1 MSSEVMQSPP
11 STGGIA
17 GLRPL
22 LLLLGVAAAVA
33 AGVGIAL
40 WSQQPTYKL
49 LVPNL
54 APADLGEVTAAL
66 DQAKIAYKLGGSS
79 DNSVLVPA
87 DRYSDALVQTAGKG
101 VSVAG
106 GFANLDKD
114 PGFGVSQSMENARLQ
129 NALQQELAQIIG
141 SLESVQDARVVL
153 AMPQQ
158 SAFVRD
164 RRRVSASV
172 TVQLRSGRRL
182 DREQINAIVNIVASS
197 VPELTADQVTVVDNQ
212 GRLLAA
218 PNRDSEFAAQDQQM
232 DLKRRMEDDLSQRIE
247 SILVPVLGPGRVRA
261 TVTANIEMSSTEEA
275 REQYRPE
282 SQVVRSEQSS
292 EETTRGGA
300 GAQGVPGAL
309 TNQPPQ
315 GGTAQPPGAAPAVAA
330 AAASPSPDNSS
341 KQATRNYEIDRT
353 VAYTRQPAGRLQRL
367 SVAVLIDNLRTP
379 AEDGKFTETP
389 LTEEQMANIIKL
401 VRGTVGFDEARGDS
415 VSVVNQSFMPETA
428 SSAGE
433 VTGTPIW
440 EKPLV
445 RDIAKILAGLVVLVL
460 LLMMVVRPLMK
471 NLTAATKVL
480 MAPPQLPA
488 AAMAGGGDVAGAS
501 RPVTAMAYE
510 QQIAQ
515 ARSLVAKDPAR
526 VAQVVKDWVQKDEQG

>member
-1 MSSEVMQSPP
+1 MSSEATQTS
-11 STGGIA
+11 STAGGIA
-17 GLRPL
+17 GLRPM

-49 LVPNL
+49 LAPNL
-54 APADLGEVTAAL
+54 DPSELGEVTAAL
-66 DQAKIAYKLGGSS
+66 AQAQIEYKLDENSGSI
-79 DNSVLVPA
+79 LVPA
-87 DRYSDALVQTAGKG
+87 DRYSDALIKTAGKG
-101 VSVAG
+101 LSVTG
-106 GFANLDKD
+106 GFANLEKD
-114 PGFGVSQSMENARLQ
+114 QGFGVSQIMENARLQ

-141 SLESVQDARVVL
+141 SLEFVQDARVVL

-172 TVQLRSGRRL
+172 TVQLRAGRRA
-182 DREQINAIVNIVASS
+182 DREQINAIVNIVASA

-218 PNRDSEFAAQDQQM
+218 PNKDSELAAQDQQM

-261 TVTANIEMSSTEEA
+261 TVTATIEMSSTEEA

-292 EETTRGGA
+292 EETVRGGA
-300 GAQGVPGAL
+300 GSQGVPGAL
-309 TNQPPQ
+309 TNQPPE
-315 GGTAQPPGAAPAVAA
+315 GGTAQPPGAAPVVGAVAA
-330 AAASPSPDNSS
+330 VAAPDNSS

-379 AEDGKFTETP
+379 AEDGKVTETP
-389 LTEEQMANIIKL
+389 LTEEQLAKITTL
-401 VRGTVGFDEARGDS
+401 VRGTVGFDEQRGDN
-415 VSVVNQSFMPETA
+415 VSVVNQSFMPEA
-428 SSAGE
+428 LVAAQEAEGP
-433 VTGTPIW
+433 PIW
-440 EKPLV
+440 ENPLV
-445 RDIAKILAGLVVLVL
+445 RDIARIVAGLIVLVL
-460 LLMMVVRPLMK
+460 LLLMVVRPLVR
-471 NLTAATKVL
+471 NLAAATKVL

-488 AAMAGGGDVAGAS
+488 AAVAGGGDIGGAS

>member
-1 MSSEVMQSPP
+1 
-11 STGGIA
+11 
-17 GLRPL
+17 
-22 LLLLGVAAAVA
+22 
-33 AGVGIAL
+33 L

-49 LVPNL
+49 LAPNL
-54 APADLGEVTAAL
+54 DPAELGEVTTAL
-66 DQAKIAYKLGGSS
+66 SQAQIKYRLDENTGSI
-79 DNSVLVPA
+79 LVPA
-87 DRYSDALVQTAGKG
+87 DRYSDALIKTAGKG
-101 VSVAG
+101 VSVTG
-106 GFANLDKD
+106 GFANLEKD
-114 PGFGVSQSMENARLQ
+114 PGFGVSQIMENARLQ
-129 NALQQELAQIIG
+129 NALQQDLSQIIA
-141 SLESVQDARVVL
+141 SLEFVQDARVVL

-172 TVQLRSGRRL
+172 TVQLRAGRRA
-182 DREQINAIVNIVASS
+182 DREQINAIVNIVASA

-218 PNRDSEFAAQDQQM
+218 PNKDSELAAQDQQM

-261 TVTANIEMSSTEEA
+261 TVTASIEMASTEEA
-275 REQYRPE
+275 REQYKPD

-292 EETTRGGA
+292 EETVRGGA

-315 GGTAQPPGAAPAVAA
+315 GGTAQPPGAAPASATATVSAG
-330 AAASPSPDNSS
+330 PDNSS

-379 AEDGKFTETP
+379 AADGKVTETP
-389 LTEEQMANIIKL
+389 LTEEQLAKITTL

-415 VSVVNQSFMPETA
+415 VSVVNQSFMPEALATA
-428 SSAGE
+428 EE
-433 VTGTPIW
+433 VKGPPIW
-440 EKPLV
+440 EKPIV
-445 RDIAKILAGLVVLVL
+445 RDIAKIVAGLIVLVL
-460 LLMMVVRPLMK
+460 LLMMVVRPLVR

-480 MAPPQLPA
+480 LAPPQLPIP
-488 AAMAGGGDVAGAS
+488 AMAGGADVQGAS
-501 RPVTAMAYE
+501 RPATAMAYE